1 MASVLKVLEFL
12 RITRIARDYIRRFPG
27 RRASLL
33 AFLRRKLNTWCRYWL
48 GRLKPA
54 DCPFSGIEASS
65 YSVSGGSA
73 VVREYVVAAS
83 SVPPSASLPSLHE
96 HAERQ
101 LAAVAQTVGVDPPV
115 LASITAEHPQ
125 TLHPPHSLGGRS
137 LSNRNTG
144 NLSAVSIQSSASD
157 RYSII
162 TNSRESICHGAP
174 LGQPSRLRRATYP
187 QLGCGLDQL
196 RSRERATWP
205 PASTTRPRTHDS
217 PRLEIITVLP
227 STHGDGKVGP
237 VVESLESS
245 SYTHERPSPPPMNE
259 ICREQSST
267 RIILDVQYPSTESI
281 PISSSNN
288 PPQITD
294 EPFAVDYSTG
304 RSSSDS
310 PVVILRDEPAV
321 GSPTPS
327 NSPTSEDVNLPEGHF
342 IQLINSDQIP
352 RYTKCA
358 TMQVGYI
365 ILSLHTYIS
374 LQTPRGD
381 RLSCETINNQIPLV
395 RSIERCRSVN

>member
-1 MASVLKVLEFL
+1 MAPVLKVLEFL

-27 RRASLL
+27 RGASLL
-33 AFLRRKLNTWCRYWL
+33 AFLGRKLNTWCRFWL
-48 GRLKPA
+48 GIFRFRRLQPGV
-54 DCPFSGIEASS
+54 CPFLGTEASS

-83 SVPPSASLPSLHE
+83 AVPPSASLHE

-101 LAAVAQTVGVDPPV
+101 LAAVAQTVGVVDPPV

-144 NLSAVSIQSSASD
+144 NLSVVSIQSSASD

-162 TNSRESICHGAP
+162 TNSHESKCHGAP
-174 LGQPSRLRRATYP
+174 LGQPSRPRRATYP

-245 SYTHERPSPPPMNE
+245 SYIHEPPSPPPMNE

-267 RIILDVQYPSTESI
+267 HIILDVQYPSTESI
-281 PISSSNN
+281 PISSSTNL
-288 PPQITD
+288 PRITD
-294 EPFAVDYSTG
+294 EPFSVDYSTG
-304 RSSSDS
+304 CSSSDS
-310 PVVILRDEPAV
+310 SVVILRDEPAV
-321 GSPTPS
+321 GSPTSS

-342 IQLINSDQIP
+342 LHLINSDQIP
-352 RYTKCA
+352 RYTKDA

-365 ILSLHTYIS
+365 MLSSHTYIS

-381 RLSCETINNQIPLV
+381 IF
-395 RSIERCRSVN
+395 